1 MNSGGIIVRLIDICM
16 ILLFGFI
23 CCAELNQS
31 DIVLPKTV
39 ELPPANPDPEVVV
52 FVGIQSNGLYLF
64 GKDGQHKA
72 YDPQILASYIQKE
85 KNRIARAGY
94 RIRVRLRANHDT
106 PMKFV
111 MAAADVCDRVDV
123 LKTVDVRLGSKV
135 TN

>member
-1 MNSGGIIVRLIDICM
+1 MNSGGMIVRLIDICM

-23 CCAELNQS
+23 CCSELSQS

-39 ELPPANPDPEVVV
+39 ELPAANPDPEVVV
-52 FVGIQSNGLYLF
+52 FVGVRNDGLYLF
-64 GKDGQHKA
+64 GKDSQHKA
-72 YDPQILASYIQKE
+72 YDTQVLESYIQRE
-85 KNRIARAGY
+85 KNRVARVGH

-111 MAAADVCDRVDV
+111 MAAADVCDKVDV
-123 LKTVDVRLGSKV
+123 LKTVDVRLGSKM

>member
-1 MNSGGIIVRLIDICM
+1 MNSGGMIVRLIDICM

-23 CCAELNQS
+23 CCSELSQS
-31 DIVLPKTV
+31 EIKLPTTV
-39 ELPPANPDPEVVV
+39 ELPPVNPDPEFVV
-52 FVGIQSNGLYLF
+52 FVGIQNNGLYLF
-64 GKDGQHKA
+64 GKDGHFKA
-72 YDPQILASYIQKE
+72 YDTQVLENYIQRE
-85 KNRIARAGY
+85 KDRIARVGQ

-123 LKTVDVRLGSKV
+123 LRTVDVRLGSKV

>member
-1 MNSGGIIVRLIDICM
+1 MNNGGMIVRLIDICM

-23 CCAELNQS
+23 CCAELSQS
-31 DIVLPKTV
+31 EIVLPKTV
-39 ELPPANPDPEVVV
+39 ELPPGNPDPEVVV
-52 FVGIQSNGLYLF
+52 FVGIQKNGLYLF
-64 GKDGQHKA
+64 GKDGQHQA
-72 YDPQILASYIQKE
+72 YNTQVLESYIQRE
-85 KNRIARAGY
+85 KSRVEAAGH

-111 MAAADVCDRVDV
+111 MAAADVCDRIDV

>member
-1 MNSGGIIVRLIDICM
+1 MNSGGMIVRLIDICM

-23 CCAELNQS
+23 CCSELSQS
-31 DIVLPKTV
+31 EIVLPKTV
-39 ELPPANPDPEVVV
+39 ELLPGNPDPEVVV
-52 FVGIQSNGLYLF
+52 FVGIQNNGLYLF

-72 YDPQILASYIQKE
+72 YNTQVLESYIQRE
-85 KNRIARAGY
+85 KNRVERVGH

-111 MAAADVCDRVDV
+111 MAAADVCDKVDV

>member
-1 MNSGGIIVRLIDICM
+1 MNSGGMIVRLIDICM

-23 CCAELNQS
+23 CCSELSQS

-39 ELPPANPDPEVVV
+39 ELAPANPDPEVVV
-52 FVGIQSNGLYLF
+52 FVGIQNNGLYLF

-72 YDPQILASYIQKE
+72 YDTQVLENYIQRE
-85 KNRIARAGY
+85 KNRIARVGH
-94 RIRVRLRANHDT
+94 RIRVRLRPNHDT